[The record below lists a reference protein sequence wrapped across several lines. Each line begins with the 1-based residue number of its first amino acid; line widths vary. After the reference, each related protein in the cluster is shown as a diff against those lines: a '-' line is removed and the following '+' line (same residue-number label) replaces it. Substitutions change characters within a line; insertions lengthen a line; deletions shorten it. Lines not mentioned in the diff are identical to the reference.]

1 MDATAPTV
9 TVSGIADNARLDVA
23 AVRTAL
29 VTAADATSG
38 VAEQVIRLNGKVV
51 SSPTRIDALSLRTG
65 KHRLEVTVLDEA
77 GNRASTTITFKV
89 VATYGGAK
97 KLVNR
102 LDDENTVG
110 AKLGTQ
116 AQAGAEGREARRQ
129 ER

>member
-1 MDATAPTV
+1 MDATAPAV
-9 TVSGIADNARLDVA
+9 TISGITDNAQLDVA

-29 VTAADATSG
+29 ITLADATSG
-38 VAEQVIRLNGKVV
+38 VAERVIRLNGKVV
-51 SSPTRIDALSLRTG
+51 SPRRASTPCRFAAG

-77 GNRASTTITFKV
+77 GNQASRTVTFRV

-110 AKLGTQ
+110 AKLGTKLQ
-116 AQAGAEGREARRQ
+116 QELKAAKQRRHQ
-129 ER
+129 W

>member
-1 MDATAPTV
+1 M
-9 TVSGIADNARLDVA
+9 TVSGITDNAQLDVA

-29 VTAADATSG
+29 VTLADATSG

-51 SSPTRIDALSLRTG
+51 SSPTRLDALSLRSG

-77 GNRASTTITFKV
+77 GNQASRTVTFRV

-102 LDDENTVG
+102 LDDENAVG
-110 AKLGTQ
+110 AKLGTKLQ
-116 AQAGAEGREARRQ
+116 RAS
-129 ER
+129 